1 MSHAIE
7 RATLPSQIVFLEQFP
22 RKTQYTQQAFVD
34 RYVKGL
40 EDGGAAELMAINQSE
55 FPSAAP
61 RSGPQQSDIRVDE
74 GQRRQACIG
83 RAGPIILSLLY
94 QSSP

>member
-7 RATLPSQIVFLEQFP
+7 SATLPSQIVFLEQFP

-34 RYVKGL
+34 QYVKGL
-40 EDGGAAELMAINQSE
+40 ADGGEAELMAINQSE

-61 RSGPQQSDIRVDE
+61 LFYLSSVKHLHN
-74 GQRRQACIG
+74 ALTIG
-83 RAGPIILSLLY
+83 HITAG
-94 QSSP
+94 